1 MSLKER
7 IKNVDNLKE
16 AIICISFG
24 TIIGALT
31 YYVFLFLHIDIYGW
45 NLGLIFAPLAAGYGE
60 TILAR
65 KIIGEDIGAI
75 SAFILFLVTVVYGFI
90 IANPTLGVNVITFGS
105 IIIILQAAM
114 PTVINYFFLVIIIG
128 IISYFFGI
136 FKRITDYSYSK
147 LYDAYYKITKKQ
159 KPTRTIN
166 TTIVENE
173 LESNKKI
180 NDLDFI
186 FITSSHPINKKI
198 EIIDQFHTT
207 VFLER
212 NKHLIHSDHEKYE
225 KDTLKMLKKA
235 KDDVL
240 IQIANDVKA
249 NGGNGILD
257 LKIEYGLIGLGGNS
271 FQITALGM
279 GVKFKN

>member
-45 NLGLIFAPLAAGYGE
+45 NLGLIFAPLAAGYWE

-75 SAFILFLVTVVYGFI
+75 SVFILFLVTVVYGFI

-159 KPTRTIN
+159 KPIRTIN

-198 EIIDQFHTT
+198 EIIDQFHAT

-212 NKHLIHSDHEKYE
+212 NKHLIHSDRGKYE
-225 KDTLKMLKKA
+225 KDTLKILKKA

-257 LKIEYGLIGLGGNS
+257 LKIEYGLIGLGGDS

-279 GVKFKN
+279 GVKFKD

>member
-16 AIICISFG
+16 AVICISFG
-24 TIIGALT
+24 TITGALT

-45 NLGLIFAPLAAGYGE
+45 NLGLIFAPLVAGYGE
-60 TILAR
+60 TLLAR

-75 SAFILFLVTVVYGFI
+75 SAFILFLVTVIYGFI
-90 IANPTLGVNVITFGS
+90 ISNPTLGVNVITFGS

-128 IISYFFGI
+128 TISYFFGI
-136 FKRITDYSYSK
+136 FKRITDYSYAK
-147 LYDAYYKITKKQ
+147 LCDLYYKTTGKQ
-159 KPTRTIN
+159 KPARTIN
-166 TTIVENE
+166 TAIVENE

-180 NDLDFI
+180 NEMDFI

-198 EIIDQFHTT
+198 EIIDQFHAT

-212 NKHLIHSDHEKYE
+212 DKRLIRSDYEKYE
-225 KDTLKMLKKA
+225 KNTLKMLKKA

-249 NGGNGILD
+249 RGGNGILD
-257 LKIEYGLIGLGGNS
+257 LKIEYGLIGLGGDS

>member
-24 TIIGALT
+24 TLIGALT

-60 TILAR
+60 TILAKR
-65 KIIGEDIGAI
+65 IIGEDIGAI
-75 SAFILFLVTVVYGFI
+75 SAFILFLVTVIYGFI
-90 IANPTLGVNVITFGS
+90 ISNSTLGVNVITFGS
-105 IIIILQAAM
+105 IIVILQAAM

-128 IISYFFGI
+128 VISYFFGV
-136 FKRITDYSYSK
+136 FKKITDYAYSK
-147 LYDAYYKITKKQ
+147 LSDIYYEITGKE
-159 KPTRTIN
+159 KPTRIIETEV
-166 TTIVENE
+166 VENE

-180 NDLDFI
+180 NNL
-186 FITSSHPINKKI
+186 
-198 EIIDQFHTT
+198 EIIDQFHAT

-212 NKHLIHSDHEKYE
+212 DKRLIRLDYEKYE

-240 IQIANDVKA
+240 IQIANEIKTK
-249 NGGNGILD
+249 GGNGILD
-257 LKIEYGLIGLGGNS
+257 LKIEYGLIGLGGDS
-271 FQITALGM
+271 FQITAMGM

>member
-16 AIICISFG
+16 AIVCITFG
-24 TIIGALT
+24 TLIGAST
-31 YYVFLFLHIDIYGW
+31 YYIFLFLHIDIYGW
-45 NLGLIFAPLAAGYGE
+45 NLGLIFAPLAAGYAE
-60 TILAR
+60 TILAK

-75 SAFILFLVTVVYGFI
+75 SAFILFLVTVIYGFI
-90 IANPTLGVNVITFGS
+90 ISNASLGVNIITFGS
-105 IIIILQAAM
+105 IIVILQAAM

-128 IISYFFGI
+128 VISYFFGI
-136 FKRITDYSYSK
+136 FKKITDYVYSQIS
-147 LYDAYYKITKKQ
+147 DIYYKITGKE
-159 KPTRTIN
+159 KPTRIIETEV
-166 TTIVENE
+166 VENE
-173 LESNKKI
+173 MESNKKI

-186 FITSSHPINKKI
+186 FITSSHPINQKI
-198 EIIDQFHTT
+198 EIIDQFHAT

-212 NKHLIHSDHEKYE
+212 DKKLIHIDYEKYE

-240 IQIANDVKA
+240 IQIANEIKA
-249 NGGNGILD
+249 KGGNGILD
-257 LKIEYGLIGLGGNS
+257 LKIEYGLIGLGGDS

-279 GVKFKN
+279 GVKFK

>member
-16 AIICISFG
+16 AIVCITFG
-24 TIIGALT
+24 TLIGALT
-31 YYVFLFLHIDIYGW
+31 YYIFLFLHIDIYGW
-45 NLGLIFAPLAAGYGE
+45 NLGLIFAPLAAGYAE
-60 TILAR
+60 TILAK

-75 SAFILFLVTVVYGFI
+75 SAFILFLVTVIYGFI
-90 IANPTLGVNVITFGS
+90 ISNSSLGVNMITFGS
-105 IIIILQAAM
+105 IIVILQAAM

-128 IISYFFGI
+128 VISYFFGI
-136 FKRITDYSYSK
+136 FKKITDYVYSQIS
-147 LYDAYYKITKKQ
+147 DIYYKITGKE
-159 KPTRTIN
+159 KPTRIIETEV
-166 TTIVENE
+166 VENE
-173 LESNKKI
+173 MESNKKI

-186 FITSSHPINKKI
+186 FITSSHPINQKI
-198 EIIDQFHTT
+198 EIIDQFHAT

-212 NKHLIHSDHEKYE
+212 DKKLIHIDYEKYE

-240 IQIANDVKA
+240 IQIANEIKA
-249 NGGNGILD
+249 KGGNGILD
-257 LKIEYGLIGLGGNS
+257 LKIEYGLIGLGGDS

-279 GVKFKN
+279 GVKFK

>member
-1 MSLKER
+1 
-7 IKNVDNLKE
+7 
-16 AIICISFG
+16 
-24 TIIGALT
+24 
-31 YYVFLFLHIDIYGW
+31 
-45 NLGLIFAPLAAGYGE
+45 
-60 TILAR
+60 
-65 KIIGEDIGAI
+65 
-75 SAFILFLVTVVYGFI
+75 
-90 IANPTLGVNVITFGS
+90 
-105 IIIILQAAM
+105 M

-159 KPTRTIN
+159 KPIRTIN

-198 EIIDQFHTT
+198 EIIDQFHAT

-212 NKHLIHSDHEKYE
+212 NKHLIHSDREKYE

-257 LKIEYGLIGLGGNS
+257 LKIEYGLIGLGGDS

-279 GVKFKN
+279 GVKFKD